1 MERPYNLSQLIEF
14 PCDYQF
20 KAFGLSD
27 EKGSFFE
34 AVGAAVAS
42 VVPVSL
48 DAMKS
53 RPSAQGT
60 YLCVTIMVRLH
71 NADQLKAIYAA
82 LREVK
87 GLKYLL

>member
-1 MERPYNLSQLIEF
+1 MEQPSGLSQLIEF

-20 KAFGLSD
+20 KAFGLND

-34 AVGAAVAS
+34 AVRAAVAS
-42 VVPVSL
+42 VHSVPL
-48 DAMKS
+48 DAMKG

-60 YLCVTIMVRLH
+60 YLCVTVLVRLH

-82 LREVK
+82 LRQVE